1 MCGDR
6 DKFIELDET
15 IKGNVIF
22 ADHLKIVIKGK
33 CMILIKLK
41 DGSHQFI
48 GDIYYIPII
57 KSNILSLGQLLKKG
71 YKIKMEN
78 HTLTLLDTHKAMIAK
93 VTMTKNKIFFLNI
106 ETDMSKCLKTCVKD
120 ETWLWLMRLGHVNFN
135 SLKMMTQNKM
145 LKGIL
150 YIIHLN

>member
-1 MCGDR
+1 
-6 DKFIELDET
+6 
-15 IKGNVIF
+15 
-22 ADHLKIVIKGK
+22 
-33 CMILIKLK
+33 MILIKLK

-78 HTLTLLDTHKAMIAK
+78 HTLTLLYTHKAMIAK